1 MLSTL
6 AIVGGAGSSGDANDP
21 PLSMASIPHSSN
33 LQGLSHLG
41 DGGEDDRLRL
51 RLVIRI
57 MFRCLR
63 LLRPV
68 RRHVI
73 ALFAGFSTIF
83 VLLLPLVLIFIDTL
97 WTRVLQGNPLTE
109 LEAGFFGVPLD
120 VATTEAGWTAE
131 LRRTVAGRLI
141 WGGAGSA
148 AILIPLLI
156 ALYYYQVWI
165 LQSVNQTLRVELLS
179 HLQTLSLR
187 FHADNSV
194 GDAVYRLTQDSAMV
208 TQLIQVLVL
217 TPITAFSNVIFSLLV
232 ISLFAPKL
240 ALILLLALP
249 PCLVA
254 GAWFSKRLRTRFRRA
269 RETNAALTSRIQET
283 LAGIK
288 IIKAYGAERG
298 EQRAFED
305 SSHDAFGAAFRA
317 RNLYAVYMMVMFWTF
332 GGFILYLTARGALEV
347 VQQNELAAAGVG
359 FTVWNLGLYNFFKAR
374 LGGTSE
380 AFKDVFRT
388 WGRAQDIAIGLDRVF
403 EVMDRRPEVED
414 EPDAVPLGEIREGIR
429 FAGIDFHY
437 QSDRPVLHD
446 VDLEAR
452 VGTITAIVGPTGS
465 GKSTLM
471 ALLLRL
477 FDPVAGRIEIDGI
490 DLKRFQ
496 TASLRDRIS
505 IALQE
510 NVLFGDSVRENI
522 RFAVPRASD
531 ELVREAARV
540 SGADEFIEDLPDRY
554 DTLLGERGSKL
565 STGQRQRLSIARAVL
580 KDTPILILDEPTA
593 ALDAATE
600 QHVLGNLA
608 EWGRDRAIFLIT
620 HRLST
625 IRQADQ
631 IAFLAGGTIVEYG
644 SHEELMAVPSGAYR
658 GLVEEE
664 QIAAAGALA

>member
-1 MLSTL
+1 
-6 AIVGGAGSSGDANDP
+6 
-21 PLSMASIPHSSN
+21 MASIPHTSN

-165 LQSVNQTLRVELLS
+165 LQCVNQTLRVELLS

-187 FHADNSV
+187 FHADNTV

-217 TPITAFSNVIFSLLV
+217 TPITAFSNFIFSLLV

-288 IIKAYGAERG
+288 IIKAYGAERS
-298 EQRAFED
+298 EQGAFED

-429 FAGIDFHY
+429 FAGIGFHY

-600 QHVLGNLA
+600 QHVLRNLA
-608 EWGRDRAIFLIT
+608 EWGRGRAIFLIT